1 VEQPFDTFPFSS
13 ERRSRRRY
21 PLALAAEYRLLG
33 DAERHGSGRIRN
45 ISSSGAFIELADH
58 DPFSGWIELMVSW
71 PCLLDGA
78 LPLKLVLK
86 GRVVR
91 TEDRGIAIE
100 SNEYEFRTAGP
111 ASGAK
116 RRNPKLLSFQ
126 P

>member
-1 VEQPFDTFPFSS
+1 VAQPFDTFPFSS

-33 DAERHGSGRIRN
+33 DAGHHGSGRIRN
-45 ISSSGAFIELADH
+45 ISSGGVFIEVADRY
-58 DPFSGWIELMVSW
+58 PFSGWIELMVNW
-71 PCLLDGA
+71 PCLLDGVC
-78 LPLKLVLK
+78 PLKLVLK

-91 TEDRGIAIE
+91 REDRGIAIE
-100 SNEYEFRTAGP
+100 SNEHEFRTAGP

-116 RRNPKLLSFQ
+116 RQNLKLLFFH

>member
-1 VEQPFDTFPFSS
+1 MVQPFDTFPLSS
-13 ERRSRRRY
+13 ERRSRKRF

-45 ISSSGAFIELADH
+45 ISSSGVFLELADH
-58 DPFSGWIELMVSW
+58 DPLSGWIELMVNW

-78 LPLKLVLK
+78 CPLKLVLK

-91 TEDRGIAIE
+91 REDRGIAIE
-100 SNEYEFRTAGP
+100 SNEHEFRTAGP

-116 RRNPKLLSFQ
+116 RQNLKLLFFQ